1 METTILNSPMQ
12 GGPRL
17 VRPFKPLTLQ
27 RPMTLFPKSLGL
39 QAGVATTPSDEFLA
53 TLLLGRKTY
62 LAALR
67 SVFGDQFKNFQNY
80 AAQRV
85 RTTAET
91 RHRLLAAVNDDA
103 ELLELLAR
111 VLRRDPKAGDLATLV
126 RIAESVVSNFMRSM
140 LSASLRCPNC
150 RTELIS
156 RPMRW
161 WSQQPC
167 ELGAEERKFVDRVLQ
182 GLMAIVLCP
191 MLSANMEAKERA
203 VHRLAALCEPGAH
216 PFKHWLNEVRKPY
229 RAKDLTA
236 LAARAGLAREWA
248 PESLQRMSRGEM
260 LTAEMIEEVTARVP
274 SRRAEL
280 RTLGMQARALAFVAD
295 FLKAADTG
303 DQPIDQDTA
312 QIIVGARLKQLVEDL
327 RLSIVAERGHGLKLA
342 GDAAD
347 RWVGRIPSSDI
358 SREAR

>member
-1 METTILNSPMQ
+1 MRGWLK
-12 GGPRL
+12 L
-17 VRPFKPLTLQ
+17 VRPFEPLTLQ
-27 RPMTLFPKSLGL
+27 RQMVLFPKSLGL

-67 SVFGDQFKNFQNY
+67 SVFGADFKNFQNY

-85 RTTAET
+85 RTTVET
-91 RHRLLAAVNDDA
+91 RQRLLAAVNGDE
-103 ELLELLAR
+103 ELLEMLAR
-111 VLRRDPKAGDLATLV
+111 VLRRDPKAGDLANLV
-126 RIAESVVSNFMRSM
+126 RVAESAVSKFMRSM

-156 RPMRW
+156 RPVRW
-161 WSQQPC
+161 WNQQPC
-167 ELGAEERKFVDRVLQ
+167 VLGTEERKFVDRVLH
-182 GLMAIVLCP
+182 GAMAITLCP
-191 MLSANMEAKERA
+191 LLFSNWEAKEKA

-216 PFKHWLNEVRKPY
+216 PFKHWLNEVCKPY

-236 LAARAGLAREWA
+236 LAARAGLTGEWA

-274 SRRAEL
+274 TGRAEL
-280 RTLGMQARALAFVAD
+280 RPLGMQARALAFVVD
-295 FLKAADTG
+295 FLRAADTS
-303 DQPIDQDTA
+303 DQPVDQETA
-312 QIIVGARLKQLVEDL
+312 QIIVGSRLKQLADDL
-327 RLSIVAERGHGLKLA
+327 RLSIVAERGHGLKVA
-342 GDAAD
+342 GVAAD
-347 RWVGRIPSSDI
+347 GLVGRIPSSDI